1 MKKWLYFS
9 TLIMAVLISIIISN
23 SNLTLASEESNEV
36 NLTREFLQEAT
47 AYEENGI
54 VVLKRERAVSTQ
66 SIQSEH
72 IQDVVWLLPKE
83 ECSSSDLLAD
93 IKSFTYSRGSG
104 HKYEE
109 DSDSS
114 LSVKAYTTVYYTT
127 SKQDILTYYKS
138 RAGKP
143 TVLTVG

>member
-72 IQDVVWLLPKE
+72 IQDVVWLQ
-83 ECSSSDLLAD
+83 
-93 IKSFTYSRGSG
+93 KSGGKAHGFNRGM
-104 HKYEE
+104 
-109 DSDSS
+109 
-114 LSVKAYTTVYYTT
+114 KA
-127 SKQDILTYYKS
+127 KKLFAIIGQ
-138 RAGKP
+138 
-143 TVLTVG
+143 

>member
-72 IQDVVWLLPKE
+72 IQDVVWLLRQQ
-83 ECSSSDLLAD
+83 L
-93 IKSFTYSRGSG
+93 G
-104 HKYEE
+104 HRMAEHAKFPLNTGH
-109 DSDSS
+109 SISA
-114 LSVKAYTTVYYTT
+114 L
-127 SKQDILTYYKS
+127 
-138 RAGKP
+138 
-143 TVLTVG
+143 

>member
-1 MKKWLYFS
+1 MKIHLKKER
-9 TLIMAVLISIIISN
+9 VSN

-72 IQDVVWLLPKE
+72 IQKVV
-83 ECSSSDLLAD
+83 SSYW
-93 IKSFTYSRGSG
+93 I
-104 HKYEE
+104 
-109 DSDSS
+109 
-114 LSVKAYTTVYYTT
+114 
-127 SKQDILTYYKS
+127 
-138 RAGKP
+138 
-143 TVLTVG
+143 VG

>member
-93 IKSFTYSRGSG
+93 LNNPARRVGRGC
-104 HKYEE
+104 
-109 DSDSS
+109 SS
-114 LSVKAYTTVYYTT
+114 SHLP
-127 SKQDILTYYKS
+127 
-138 RAGKP
+138 KP
-143 TVLTVG
+143 EQ

>member
-66 SIQSEH
+66 SIQLRFLIYHQLFS
-72 IQDVVWLLPKE
+72 
-83 ECSSSDLLAD
+83 
-93 IKSFTYSRGSG
+93 GS
-104 HKYEE
+104 
-109 DSDSS
+109 
-114 LSVKAYTTVYYTT
+114 
-127 SKQDILTYYKS
+127 IL
-138 RAGKP
+138 
-143 TVLTVG
+143 

>member
-9 TLIMAVLISIIISN
+9 TLIMAVLISVIISN

-83 ECSSSDLLAD
+83 GCSSSDLLAD
-93 IKSFTYSRGSG
+93 IKSFT
-104 HKYEE
+104 K
-109 DSDSS
+109 
-114 LSVKAYTTVYYTT
+114 
-127 SKQDILTYYKS
+127 
-138 RAGKP
+138 
-143 TVLTVG
+143 VGRESPRF